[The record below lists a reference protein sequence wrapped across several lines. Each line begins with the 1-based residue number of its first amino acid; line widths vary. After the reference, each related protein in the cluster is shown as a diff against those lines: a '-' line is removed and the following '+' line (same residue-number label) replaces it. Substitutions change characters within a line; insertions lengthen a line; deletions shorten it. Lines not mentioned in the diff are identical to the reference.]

1 MTDSH
6 ENPNHSD
13 VSTTLAIDVDETAME
28 SKEAV
33 FISDHNNRLFRIKT
47 AGMYFLIHAIFI
59 FWTFYY
65 LHDTQGKHKNLK
77 KWFRN
82 YDWVGNGYDITFTVI
97 LLVSMFVAS
106 FWTRLAR
113 SVAGYI
119 LAGLML
125 LSYTYLIGFIL
136 RIGCKST
143 IDLDEE
149 ICKIFIGFW
158 CGGVGLLIA
167 ACLPGQKFNK
177 NIGMG
182 ISIPLYLVMLVLW
195 RFVYKMDNPQYI
207 VTLCYIIGTAVYC
220 WYINQCLEIM
230 ITKRQH
236 KYMTSDLVLP
246 FANLQTDIFLF
257 FWIDLFRKKP
267 SPNFEIK
274 EEIAEDKENEEA

>member
-1 MTDSH
+1 MSDNQ

-47 AGMYFLIHAIFI
+47 AGLYFVIHAILI

-97 LLVSMFVAS
+97 LLVAMAVTS
-106 FWTRLAR
+106 FWIKIAR
-113 SVAGYI
+113 SAFGYI
-119 LAGLML
+119 LSAVML
-125 LSYTYLIGFIL
+125 TCYLYLIGFIL

-143 IDLDEE
+143 VDLDEE
-149 ICKIFIGFW
+149 ICKVFIGLW
-158 CGGVGLLIA
+158 CGGVGLFVA

-177 NIGMG
+177 NIGMAVG
-182 ISIPLYLVMLVLW
+182 LPLYIVMLILW

-207 VTLCYIIGTAVYC
+207 VTLGYIIGIAAYN
-220 WYINQCLEIM
+220 WYINECLNIM
-230 ITKRQH
+230 VTKRQH
-236 KYMTSDLVLP
+236 KYLTSDMVLP
-246 FANLQTDIFLF
+246 FANLQTDIFLM
-257 FWIDLFRKKP
+257 FWIDLFRKKQ

-274 EEIAEDKENEEA
+274 EEIEEEQSE